1 MKKTIAFLFS
11 ILLGPISFAQSLTK
25 DERKEA
31 LEFIDWT
38 TRELKK
44 SLKGL
49 SDAQL
54 NFHPAKD
61 AWSPLECLYHIAYSE
76 KALRASLDAALQ
88 APADPATRAKLTTTD
103 LQIKNNIM
111 DRSSKFKTAA
121 PFEPLNTGFKSFD
134 EAWRVFE
141 ERREA
146 LADLIKNTDLEFRNH
161 IVSRAF
167 GKMDAYQFVLFI
179 AGHSNRHTQQIEEA
193 KGIAGYPKR

>member
-1 MKKTIAFLFS
+1 MKKYIAFLFS
-11 ILLGPISFAQSLTK
+11 ILLGQLAFAQSLTK

-38 TRELKK
+38 TKELKK

-49 SDAQL
+49 STAQL
-54 NFHPAKD
+54 NFHPAPD

-76 KALRASLDAALQ
+76 KALRASLDMALQ
-88 APADPATRAKLTTTD
+88 APADSATKARLTTTD
-103 LQIKNNIM
+103 LQVKNNIM
-111 DRSSKFKTAA
+111 DRSSKFKTAT

-134 EAWRVFE
+134 EAWAVFE
-141 ERREA
+141 ENRKS
-146 LADLIKNTDLEFRNH
+146 LVDLIKNTELDFRNH

-167 GKMDAYQFVLFI
+167 GRMDAYQFVLFI

-193 KGIAGYPKR
+193 KGIAGYPKK

>member
-1 MKKTIAFLFS
+1 MKKSIAFLFS
-11 ILLGPISFAQSLTK
+11 IFFGQLAFTQSLTR

-38 TRELKK
+38 TKELKK

-49 SDAQL
+49 SAAQL
-54 NFHPAKD
+54 NFHPAED

-76 KALRASLDAALQ
+76 KALRATLDAALQ
-88 APADPATRAKLTTTD
+88 TPADPATKARLTTTD
-103 LQIKNNIM
+103 HQIKNNIM

-121 PFEPLNTGFKSFD
+121 PFEPLNTGFKSFE
-134 EAWRVFE
+134 EAWTVFE

-146 LADLIKNTDLEFRNH
+146 LADLIKNTDLDFRNH
-161 IVSRAF
+161 IVSRTF

>member
-1 MKKTIAFLFS
+1 MKKTISFLFF
-11 ILLGPISFAQSLTK
+11 ILLIHIAFAQSLTK

-38 TRELKK
+38 TKELKK

-49 SDAQL
+49 SEAQL
-54 NFHPAKD
+54 NFHPAED

-76 KALRASLDAALQ
+76 KALRASLDVALQ
-88 APADPATRAKLTTTD
+88 APADSATKAQLTTTD

-111 DRSSKFKTAA
+111 DRSSKFKTAT
-121 PFEPLNTGFKSFD
+121 PFEPLNTGFKTFE
-134 EAWRVFE
+134 EAWAVFE

-146 LADLIKNTDLEFRNH
+146 LVDLIKNTDLDFRNH
-161 IVSRAF
+161 IVTRAF
-167 GKMDAYQFVLFI
+167 GKMDAYQFVIFI

-193 KGIAGYPKR
+193 KGIAGYPNR